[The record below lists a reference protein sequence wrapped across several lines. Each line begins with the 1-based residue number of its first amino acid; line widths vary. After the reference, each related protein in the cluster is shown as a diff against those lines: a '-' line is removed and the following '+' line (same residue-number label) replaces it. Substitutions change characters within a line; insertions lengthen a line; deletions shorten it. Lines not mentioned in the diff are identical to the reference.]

1 MKTVLQHLET
11 IKYPKLK
18 KFFMDN
24 LDHRYSNEQTRF
36 LGYVVMLA
44 VDMKTKDKK
53 WMQAIQYAIIKNKL
67 QN

>member
-1 MKTVLQHLET
+1 MTVLEHLET
-11 IKYPKLK
+11 VKYPKLK

-36 LGYVVMLA
+36 LGYAVMLA

-53 WMQAIQYAIIKNKL
+53 WI
-67 QN
+67 